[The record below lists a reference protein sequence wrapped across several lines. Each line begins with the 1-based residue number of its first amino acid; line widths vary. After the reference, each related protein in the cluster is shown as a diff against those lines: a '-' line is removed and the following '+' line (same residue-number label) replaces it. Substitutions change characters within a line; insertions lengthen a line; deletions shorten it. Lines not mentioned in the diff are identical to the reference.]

1 VYLLSCPVIPTVKRT
16 GGIRPVTIGETLYK
30 MAAVV
35 ALSDIEDE
43 AVELLGPDQFAL
55 RPGGPES
62 ATIALKAALETRTG
76 AATDIQNAFNTLDR
90 V

>member
-1 VYLLSCPVIPTVKRT
+1 
-16 GGIRPVTIGETLYK
+16 

-55 RPGGPES
+55 AQSPLRLH
-62 ATIALKAALETRTG
+62 LKLPWKPALELRPIFKMLLTRWTG
-76 AATDIQNAFNTLDR
+76 G
-90 V
+90 